1 MTNTMP
7 EQPEVIRLKETIST
21 NNDMKDLL
29 AERLL
34 AEGSII
40 VAEYQTGGRGQL
52 GNVWESEAGRN
63 LLFSI
68 VLYPDCIQANQ
79 QFIISQVTALSV
91 CRTLS
96 EYIDNVKVKWP
107 NDIYWKD
114 KKICGMLIENDL
126 MGSVISKSI
135 IGIGL
140 NINQEIFTGDAPN
153 PISLKQITG
162 QTYNLDDML
171 HSFRRHF
178 YSMYLHLLQEK
189 ADDIR
194 NEYRTMLYRGEGVF
208 TYKDAEG
215 EFKAAIAD
223 IEPMGHLV
231 LQLTDD
237 TFRRYAFKEVSFI

>member
-1 MTNTMP
+1 MTKTIS
-7 EQPEVIRLKETIST
+7 EQPEVIRLRETVST
-21 NNDMKDLL
+21 NDYIKALL

-34 AEGSII
+34 AEGSIV

-52 GNVWESEAGRN
+52 GNVWESEAGKN
-63 LLFSI
+63 LLFSV

-79 QFIISQVTALSV
+79 QFIISQMAALSI

-96 EYIDNVKVKWP
+96 EYTDDVRVKWP

-114 KKICGMLIENDL
+114 KKICGMLIENDII
-126 MGSVISKSI
+126 SNAISKSI

-140 NINQEIFTGDAPN
+140 NINQEVFTGDAPN
-153 PISLKQITG
+153 PVSLKQITG
-162 QTYNLDDML
+162 QAYNLDDML
-171 HSFRRHF
+171 HNFRRHF
-178 YSMYLHLLQEK
+178 YSMYLQLLQDK
-189 ADDIR
+189 ADDMR

-208 TYKDAEG
+208 KYKDAAG
-215 EFKAAIAD
+215 EFNAIIAD

>member
-178 YSMYLHLLQEK
+178 YSMYLHLLQDK

-237 TFRRYAFKEVSFI
+237 TFRRYAFREVSFI